1 MSAEHPLSSGARAIL
16 NAATEL
22 FAKDG
27 FEAVSV
33 GAIAE
38 LAGVSKSNVFHHFI
52 SKEELFLAVMRE
64 VGAPH
69 AEFAE
74 GLLVESGAS
83 VDKLRRLIAFEIAD
97 LLDNLPKMQLVL
109 RELADYTHGG
119 CDFARQVFLR
129 NFRAVVALIE
139 QGQQRGEFN
148 PAIDAAVA
156 ALMLGGAKFLFL
168 QAGYIARQLPGVKP
182 LRKPELYADEIF
194 KILLNGV
201 IDPGESPPL
210 PRRPPR
216 QSRHDAH

>member
-1 MSAEHPLSSGARAIL
+1 MSAVHVLSSGARAIL
-16 NAATEL
+16 SAATEL
-22 FAKDG
+22 FARDG

-38 LAGVSKSNVFHHFI
+38 RAGVSKSNVFHHFV

-64 VGAPH
+64 VAAPH

-74 GLLVESGAS
+74 SLLTEPGSS
-83 VDKLRRLIAFEIAD
+83 TDKLQRLIAFEITD
-97 LLDNLPKMQLVL
+97 LIDNLQKMQLVL

-119 CDFARQVFLR
+119 CHFARQAFLR
-129 NFRAVVALIE
+129 NFHAVVALIE

-148 PAIDAAVA
+148 RAIDPSVA

-168 QAGYIARQLPGVKP
+168 QAGDMALHLPTVKP
-182 LRKPELYADEIF
+182 LRKPELYAEEIF

-201 IDPGESPPL
+201 IESGDRTAPA
-210 PRRPPR
+210 PRAPRPAR
-216 QSRHDAH
+216 RNAH

>member
-1 MSAEHPLSSGARAIL
+1 MSAEHALSSGARAIL

-22 FAKDG
+22 FARDG

-38 LAGVSKSNVFHHFI
+38 LAGVSKSNVFHHFV

-64 VGAPH
+64 VAAPH

-74 GLLVESGAS
+74 ALLSEPGPSI
-83 VDKLRRLIAFEIAD
+83 DKLRRLIAFEITD
-97 LLDNLPKMQLVL
+97 LLANLQKMQLVL

-119 CDFARQVFLR
+119 CDFARQAFLR
-129 NFRAVVALIE
+129 NFHAVVALIE
-139 QGQQRGEFN
+139 QGQQFGEFN
-148 PAIDAAVA
+148 RAIDPSVA

-168 QAGYIARQLPGVKP
+168 QAGDIARQLPGVKP
-182 LRKPELYADEIF
+182 LHKPELYADEIF

-201 IDPGESPPL
+201 IEPGDRASVP
-210 PRRPPR
+210 PRRARP
-216 QSRHDAH
+216 SRRNAH